1 MKRTASVFFILCLG
15 IAFHLQGQNL
25 PQGIA
30 RPEPISTDTVIKFH
44 FVPGIDMFYARYK
57 ENEPNLHSFMNI
69 LSERS
74 EQIRQGKAIVKVE
87 GFCAS
92 PQSRKRNLSLA
103 KIRSNRV
110 KSYFITHAGLNEANY
125 QTVNKDTVQY
135 GYDNVVMLSLFY
147 PSASTSADA
156 QLPVTDIG
164 RDVNN
169 LQEKDSV
176 SIKES
181 HPIENEI
188 VAEENTVVDAMDFR
202 EEPSVAL
209 PATRRTLFAVKTNL
223 LYDLALTPNLELE
236 IPIGRRWSIN
246 AEYQYGWWLRK
257 DNTFC
262 WQIEAG
268 GLEGRYWLGN
278 REKRDVLTGWF
289 VGFFSSGGMYDF
301 QLKKDEGRQGEFYI
315 MAGASAGY
323 ALPIARNLHM
333 EFSTGFGA
341 LVTNYRRYRV
351 IDDELIKQGKSMKY
365 KAVLPLKAK
374 ISLVWTIKGK
384 KEAKK

>member
-1 MKRTASVFFILCLG
+1 MKRSASAFFILCLG
-15 IAFHLQGQNL
+15 VALHLQGQNL

-30 RPEPISTDTVIKFH
+30 RPELISVTDTVIKFH
-44 FVPGIDMFYARYK
+44 FVPGVDMFYARYK
-57 ENEPNLHSFMNI
+57 ENKSSLHSFMNI
-69 LSERS
+69 LSERG

-92 PQSRKRNLSLA
+92 PQSKKKNLSLA

-110 KSYFITHAGLNEANY
+110 KSYFITHAGLKEANY
-125 QTVNKDTVQY
+125 QTVNKDTVQD
-135 GYDNVVMLSLFY
+135 GLNNVVILSLFY
-147 PSASTSADA
+147 PSASASTDASTSTDV
-156 QLPVTDIG
+156 QLPVVDIN
-164 RDVNN
+164 RDVNT
-169 LQEKDSV
+169 LQQKDST
-176 SIKES
+176 SINALQ
-181 HPIENEI
+181 PN
-188 VAEENTVVDAMDFR
+188 ADQ
-202 EEPSVAL
+202 SVTL
-209 PATRRTLFAVKTNL
+209 PTSRRTLFAVKTNL

-257 DNTFC
+257 NNTFC

-289 VGFFSSGGMYDF
+289 VGLFSSGGMYDF

-365 KAVLPLKAK
+365 KALLPLKAK

-384 KEAKK
+384 KEAKQ